1 MHFLSQNSRKFR
13 ELARVIFIMF
23 FTYNIQDD
31 DDVDANNDAWNV
43 FHTYNIGNKIGTKH
57 EK

>member
-1 MHFLSQNSRKFR
+1 
-13 ELARVIFIMF
+13 MF